1 MAHTLNKLILKNS
14 CAVESRRQGS
24 NRHKQLTAH
33 HCQTKLKLVLLKFGP
48 KGKYHLI
55 FCMKIENLSLFFR
68 AQAETHG
75 FLSVVIVSHEITDMI
90 PLQSVTTELVQQL
103 DTEQFYARNN

>member
-1 MAHTLNKLILKNS
+1 M
-14 CAVESRRQGS
+14 E
-24 NRHKQLTAH
+24 
-33 HCQTKLKLVLLKFGP
+33 
-48 KGKYHLI
+48 
-55 FCMKIENLSLFFR
+55 IENLSLFFR